1 MKLKYNIFNIIN
13 ENMASASGGGGKKDK
28 DAPVVAG
35 LEGVISSEHKPSIP
49 ELQKLYMNS
58 NIFIFTSQ
66 TALLY
71 QFPFEIFDT
80 SRFSK
85 CRIGMIFDRISNT
98 KNFVD
103 QNSLIPKTFNF
114 NYQPIDT
121 IAMMTLSGV
130 ASIMTT
136 KWSVDYNE
144 VSEMINDIIEGSIQ
158 KGDYMSYSINKY
170 KEPKRVPIEK
180 KEEENVEEDDKNKK
194 DNKKPNPKDKGKA
207 PAKETVVL
215 DETNSIEVKKN
226 NVFKVAPIIYGLN
239 NVKLV

>member
-1 MKLKYNIFNIIN
+1 
-13 ENMASASGGGGKKDK
+13 MASGGSGGGKKDK
-28 DAPVVAG
+28 DAPVVSA
-35 LEGVISSEHKPSIP
+35 LEGVISYDHKPSIP

-58 NIFIFTSQ
+58 NTFIFTSQ

-80 SRFSK
+80 SRYSK
-85 CRIGMIFDRISNT
+85 CRIGLIFDRISNT

-114 NYQPIDT
+114 NYQPLDT
-121 IAMMTLSGV
+121 IAMMTICGV
-130 ASIMTT
+130 ASILTT
-136 KWSVDYNE
+136 KWSVNYNE
-144 VSEMINDIIEGSIQ
+144 VSEMMNDIIEGSIQ
-158 KGDYMSYSINKY
+158 KGDYMSFSINKY
-170 KEPKRVPIEK
+170 KEPKRIPIEK

-194 DNKKPNPKDKGKA
+194 DNKKANPKDKGKA
-207 PAKETVVL
+207 AKETVVL

-226 NVFKVAPIIYGLN
+226 NIFKTAPVIYGLN